1 VLQEPC
7 IRGPSTSRE
16 TPPLSSP
23 HGARN
28 RALNNETLQ
37 NLDEVTSNLIICF
50 EAERPPYLQHPAV
63 LGETGLPEEEVAG
76 PLQSSQDRVTGAG
89 AATGRSVADAGRGLT
104 YAEPDC
110 ASWIETKPPSRG
122 R

>member
-76 PLQSSQDRVTGAG
+76 PCSHLRIELPAPALRREGASL
-89 AATGRSVADAGRGLT
+89 TPVAG
-104 YAEPDC
+104 
-110 ASWIETKPPSRG
+110 
-122 R
+122 